1 MIAAADKAFIA
12 IALALE
18 AETLQGQSAQRA
30 IAAAKRVVQ
39 ARGFGANQLLSKLS
53 PETQQTL
60 RSFFA

>member
-1 MIAAADKAFIA
+1 MITAADKAFIA

-30 IAAAKRVVQ
+30 VAAAKRVVQ
-39 ARGFGANQLLSKLS
+39 ARGVGANQLLSTLS

-60 RSFFA
+60 RPFFA